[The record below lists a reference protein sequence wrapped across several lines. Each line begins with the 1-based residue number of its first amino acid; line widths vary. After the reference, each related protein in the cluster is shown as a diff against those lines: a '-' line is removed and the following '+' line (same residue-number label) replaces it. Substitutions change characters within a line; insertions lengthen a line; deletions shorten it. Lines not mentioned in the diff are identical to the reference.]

1 MDYTQN
7 DIVQIT
13 DETHPWFPAL
23 LVVDEVKS
31 WGVQAFAF
39 VIQSNDGSKPVAR
52 AYNRIEFSSIEK
64 VGSVAIGVAS

>member
-1 MDYTQN
+1 MDYTQG
-7 DIVQIT
+7 DIVQIV

-39 VIQSNDGSKPVAR
+39 MIQSNDGSEPVTH
-52 AYNRIEFSSIEK
+52 AYNRIEFSKIEK
-64 VGSVAIGVAS
+64 VGSVVIGVAS